1 MTNIVGLIKDSAQ
14 TVLTGVLTI
23 TLTGPLKDS
32 TTTPDTLFLPVAAN
46 YSVVNGI
53 INLNL
58 RESATSQVPY
68 KFSLVV
74 YDVLGNAH
82 TETFYAIVP
91 NVGTVEWASLIP
103 VGITNVN
110 LDTSAYRV
118 AELMAN
124 DENIAPLLKQQTVS
138 TFIMDDVGVTTKKVF
153 PMTTDT
159 GLVLLNL
166 NAVITSGAAGWTFRA
181 GVINHLGQDVVLT
194 GTSITTT
201 AGGRTFYNEVL
212 NIAQPNTIKGV
223 FIEVVKGVSST
234 NIGGTISLSHLASA

>member
-14 TVLTGVLTI
+14 TVLDGTLTI
-23 TLTGPLKDS
+23 ALTGPLKDS

-46 YSVVNGI
+46 YSVVDGVI
-53 INLNL
+53 DIDL

-68 KFSLVV
+68 KFTLEV

-82 TETFYAIVP
+82 IETFHAIVP
-91 NVGTVEWASLIP
+91 NVGTVEWASLLP

-124 DENIAPLLKQQTVS
+124 DENIAPLVKQQTIS
-138 TFIMDDVGVTTKKVF
+138 TYMMNDVGVTTKKVF
-153 PMTTDT
+153 PMTTAT

-181 GVINHLGQDVVLT
+181 GVINSLGQDVILT
-194 GTSITTT
+194 GTATTTT

-212 NIAQPNTIKGV
+212 NITQPNTIKGV
-223 FIEVVKGVSST
+223 FIEIVKGVSST
-234 NIGGTISLSHLASA
+234 DISGTISLSHIASA

>member
-14 TVLTGVLTI
+14 TPLNGTLTI

-32 TTTPDTLFLPVAAN
+32 STTPDTLFLPVAAN
-46 YSVVNGI
+46 YSVVSGV
-53 INLNL
+53 INLDL

-68 KFSLVV
+68 KFTLEV

-82 TETFYAIVP
+82 ISTFHAIVP

-124 DENIAPLLKQQTVS
+124 DENIAPLVKQQTVS

-166 NAVITSGAAGWTFRA
+166 NAVITSGADGWTFSA
-181 GVINHLGQDVVLT
+181 GVINNLGQDVVLS
-194 GTSITTT
+194 GTSTTT
-201 AGGRTFYNEVL
+201 TISGRTFYNEVL
-212 NIAQPNTIKGV
+212 NITQPNTIKGV
-223 FIEVVKGVSST
+223 FIELIKGVSST
-234 NIGGTISLSHLASA
+234 DIGGTISLSHIASA